1 MCSFLGFLV
10 RHHILNMALQETHLL
25 IWRLL
30 LLTIS
35 RLLRFPIA
43 ILELNWL
50 RHKHLRLELKLVR
63 VQQPEL

>member
-1 MCSFLGFLV
+1 
-10 RHHILNMALQETHLL
+10 MALQEAHLL

-43 ILELNWL
+43 ILELDGL

-63 VQQPEL
+63 IQQPEL